1 VKLFRA
7 LSTTRLVALIA
18 VVAAVVAGS
27 AALAV
32 AASGGGGP
40 TPPAKP
46 LANAIHDALAGA
58 TPDGITADITF
69 TNKLFPSG
77 ALTGAAGSALLS
89 GATGRLWATNDGR
102 GRLELQSNAGDVQ
115 IVWNADKVT
124 AYDATSNTV
133 YSFTLPKE
141 VSSAPDA
148 KDGATPPALS
158 EITKLLTELS
168 AQASVSDAQPD
179 NVANQPAYTVT
190 VSPKHDGGLLGQ
202 AQLAFDAARGI
213 PLRVAVYAQGSTTP
227 ALALDATNISYG
239 AVAAS
244 SVDVTPPAGAKLVD
258 LSSVA
263 SGKDGA
269 GATDHGKQVTGL
281 PAVQAAVDFPIA
293 APDTLVGLPRQHVR
307 LVGKSAA
314 LVVYGQGLGAIV
326 VVERK
331 ADSAKAGDSGPA
343 GMITGLPTVSLNGVT
358 AHELATQLGTL
369 VEWQQGGRSFVLAG
383 SLPPA
388 AAEAAARE
396 LK

>member
-1 VKLFRA
+1 VKPFRA
-7 LSTTRLVALIA
+7 LSTPRLIAVIA
-18 VVAAVVAGS
+18 VVAVLAAGS

-46 LANAIHDALAGA
+46 LATAIHDALAGSA
-58 TPDGITADITF
+58 PAGISADITF

-77 ALTGAAGSALLS
+77 ALTGATGSALLT

-102 GRLELQSNAGDVQ
+102 GRLELQSSAGDVQ

-133 YSFTLPKE
+133 YSFTLPKH
-141 VSSAPDA
+141 SSSTTGSADNGAP
-148 KDGATPPALS
+148 PQLS
-158 EITKLLTELS
+158 EITTFLTDL
-168 AQASVSDAQPD
+168 AKQANVSDAQPD

-190 VSPKHDGGLLGQ
+190 VSPKHDGGLLGS

-213 PLRVAVYAQGSTTP
+213 PLRVAIYAQGSSTP
-227 ALALDATNISYG
+227 ALALEATNISYG

-244 SVDVTPPAGAKLVD
+244 DVDISPPAGAKVVD

-263 SGKDGA
+263 SGHDQGGSSA
-269 GATDHGKQVTGL
+269 SVTGL
-281 PAVQAAVDFPIA
+281 TAVQAAVDFPVA
-293 APDTLVGLPRQHVR
+293 APDTLVGLPRQTVR
-307 LVGKSAA
+307 LVGKDAA
-314 LVVYGQGLGAIV
+314 LVVYGEGLGAIV
-326 VVERK
+326 VVERA
-331 ADSAKAGDSGPA
+331 ADTGAGSSNSS
-343 GMITGLPTVSLNGVT
+343 MLTGLPTVALNGLT
-358 AHELATQLGTL
+358 AHELATQLGTVL
-369 VEWQQGGRSFVLAG
+369 EWQQGGRATVLAG

-388 AAEAAARE
+388 AAESAARE

>member
-1 VKLFRA
+1 MKLFRA

-18 VVAAVVAGS
+18 VFAALVAGS

-46 LANAIHDALAGA
+46 LANAIHDALAGPA
-58 TPDGITADITF
+58 PDGISADITF

-77 ALTGAAGSALLS
+77 ALTGATGSALLT

-102 GRLELQSNAGDVQ
+102 GRLELQSGAGDVQ

-133 YSFTLPKE
+133 YSFTLPKH
-141 VSSAPDA
+141 SSTTTGSTDNGAP
-148 KDGATPPALS
+148 PQLS
-158 EITKLLTELS
+158 EITTFLTDL
-168 AQASVSDAQPD
+168 AKQANVSGAQPE

-190 VSPKHDGGLLGQ
+190 VSPKHDGGLLGS

-213 PLRVAVYAQGSTTP
+213 PLRVAIYAQGSSTP
-227 ALALDATNISYG
+227 ALALEATNISYG
-239 AVAAS
+239 AVPAS
-244 SVDVTPPAGAKLVD
+244 DVDISPPAGAKVVD

-263 SGKDGA
+263 SGHDQGGSSA
-269 GATDHGKQVTGL
+269 SVTGL
-281 PAVQAAVDFPIA
+281 TAVQAAVDFPVA
-293 APDTLVGLPRQHVR
+293 APDTLVGLPRQTVR
-307 LVGKSAA
+307 LVGKDAA
-314 LVVYGQGLGAIV
+314 LVVYGEGLGAIV
-326 VVERK
+326 VVERA
-331 ADSAKAGDSGPA
+331 ADTGAGSSNSS
-343 GMITGLPTVSLNGVT
+343 MLTGLPTVALNGLT
-358 AHELATQLGTL
+358 AHELATQLGTVL
-369 VEWQQGGRSFVLAG
+369 EWQQGGRATVLAG

-388 AAEAAARE
+388 AAESAARE